1 MTFVLNHQTNSDHKI
16 QVTSESVT
24 PFFIIMAEG
33 VNQQKDKYL
42 PKPTDTCKTRI
53 ASALLSLNPSSRIR
67 RFPITSFCKYE
78 PAKMTSNIPCL
89 MESMIRIEERW
100 SLLTLRMRTMKHGV
114 PVSMLFHASLSRHK
128 DQESQWEENTCS
140 SCEFQV
146 LIVWHREEESN
157 SSHFKL
163 VASKTSTYYRIEEG
177 RM

>member
-89 MESMIRIEERW
+89 MESMIRI
-100 SLLTLRMRTMKHGV
+100 TLFTINIANADNEARCPSEYAFSRLAFTPQGSGIVVGGKHV
-114 PVSMLFHASLSRHK
+114 QQL
-128 DQESQWEENTCS
+128 
-140 SCEFQV
+140 
-146 LIVWHREEESN
+146 
-157 SSHFKL
+157 
-163 VASKTSTYYRIEEG
+163 
-177 RM
+177 